1 MERTMLADAASLSGR
16 SAIVL
21 GGGGV
26 FGATQVG
33 MLRALLESGFQPDL
47 VIGTSV
53 GALNGAAIAAN
64 PTTAG
69 VDVLADLWGSLG
81 EEGLFTETVLA
92 RASTLARYRTHL
104 YSPAPLRKLLASH
117 LPATFED
124 LAMPF
129 QCVAASIERAVA
141 HWFSA
146 GSLTDAVMASCAV
159 PGLLP
164 PVVIDGEHFL
174 DGGLVHSIPIGRAL
188 ALGATEI
195 YVLHVGRIEQPLTA
209 PRSLWDVCLTSFE
222 VARGTGSSRRWPT
235 CRPTCACTCCRA
247 ARRRCRWCRCATGT
261 PRQSPAAC
269 SAATRPPPST
279 CPARRTPHEATARRS
294 SAGPCWIRSGSRSRP
309 ASRCCSLAA
318 SAAGTLVAPLSRRRR
333 LPRLCLFGA
342 LYLVVNASLV
352 LWCAGCWLRY
362 PVARHRDLARWS
374 RLHQA
379 LLRRA
384 LVAAGRSGAAAARL
398 PGRAGGAARPRPDRG
413 PAAAAACP
421 ARRTR
426 RLVRARAAAAVA
438 LPAAASHRAEG
449 DRCAGIPAST
459 CCSGGCRRASS
470 GAARARHPSGW
481 LP

>member
-33 MLRALLESGFQPDL
+33 MLRALLESGFEPDL

-124 LAMPF
+124 LTIPF

-188 ALGATEI
+188 ALGG
-195 YVLHVGRIEQPLTA
+195 Y
-209 PRSLWDVCLTSFE
+209 
-222 VARGTGSSRRWPT
+222 
-235 CRPTCACTCCRA
+235 
-247 ARRRCRWCRCATGT
+247 
-261 PRQSPAAC
+261 
-269 SAATRPPPST
+269 
-279 CPARRTPHEATARRS
+279 
-294 SAGPCWIRSGSRSRP
+294 
-309 ASRCCSLAA
+309 
-318 SAAGTLVAPLSRRRR
+318 
-333 LPRLCLFGA
+333 
-342 LYLVVNASLV
+342 
-352 LWCAGCWLRY
+352 
-362 PVARHRDLARWS
+362 RDL
-374 RLHQA
+374 
-379 LLRRA
+379 RA
-384 LVAAGRSGAAAARL
+384 SC
-398 PGRAGGAARPRPDRG
+398 G
-413 PAAAAACP
+413 PH
-421 ARRTR
+421 
-426 RLVRARAAAAVA
+426 RAAADRAA
-438 LPAAASHRAEG
+438 LALGRVPDLLRGRAAAPVRRGDVQPAARGPSPRAAE
-449 DRCAGIPAST
+449 R
-459 CCSGGCRRASS
+459 
-470 GAARARHPSGW
+470 
-481 LP
+481 